1 MVQMH
6 KIFIRGLLIT
16 LAFSTL
22 IFSQNVELI
31 TQKINVENA
40 IRDKVNVTINKLL
53 EQSQYVI
60 IVNARMDLKAFSMS
74 DENTTTSNQQPGY
87 SAVPGLLPTVPQN
100 IKQNTGGTYQYS
112 ADKYLL
118 YGLDIAIYLESS
130 VASGA
135 MQQNIQSL
143 VKESIPEI
151 RDCDDCIRFE
161 TMNMSS
167 SSTSNYEELLAK
179 IEKLELDKR
188 NAEQQI
194 LNWKFD
200 ELEKQLA
207 MSEDARTEWEKQ
219 ARQRERSRQLADSI
233 RMVNLESIEKEYRKK
248 QDSLYLVTS
257 IKLDEA
263 VRGRLESNDQLTNKL
278 MDIIKSGI
286 DPNADPDLSFPPQQG
301 MGTTTIIL
309 IVLGV
314 LLAIGLIVAVITMA
328 NRKPVYLKPKPD
340 EKNKPSSTNTNI
352 NSEPSVPVQSEP
364 TALNTQSSP
373 NNFDLESETFANQN
387 SDVRRSDLKDLR
399 QSTVALGVS
408 QKDGSNQIVKDWLE
422 TESGSGDSSEN
433 NSADTNEE
441 IE

>member
-6 KIFIRGLLIT
+6 KIFIRGLLIIF
-16 LAFSTL
+16 AFSTL

-74 DENTTTSNQQPGY
+74 DENTTTSNKQSGY

-151 RDCDDCIRFE
+151 QDCDDCIRFE

-219 ARQRERSRQLADSI
+219 ARQRERSRQLADSV

-301 MGTTTIIL
+301 MGTTTIVL
-309 IVLGV
+309 IALGV
-314 LLAIGLIVAVITMA
+314 LLAIGLIVAVIMMA
-328 NRKPVYLKPKPD
+328 NRKPVYLKPKP
-340 EKNKPSSTNTNI
+340 EAKKETSSANANI
-352 NSEPSVPVQSEP
+352 NPEPNATEKI
-364 TALNTQSSP
+364 TQVAVKTQGSP
-373 NNFDLESETFANQN
+373 DNFDLESETFANQN

-399 QSTVALGVS
+399 QSAVALGVS
-408 QKDGSNQIVKDWLE
+408 QKDGSNQIVKDWLD
-422 TESGSGDSSEN
+422 TESGGSDSTEN
-433 NSADTNEE
+433 DAADTNEE

>member
-1 MVQMH
+1 MNQLQ
-6 KIFIRGLLIT
+6 KIFTRCLLTLFILIT
-16 LAFSTL
+16 TL
-22 IFSQNVELI
+22 FSQNVELI

-74 DENTTTSNQQPGY
+74 DENDPSSNGSKY
-87 SAVPGLLPTVPQN
+87 SAIPGLLPTVPQN
-100 IKQNTGGTYQYS
+100 IKQNTGNTYQYS

-130 VASGA
+130 IASGA
-135 MQQNIQSL
+135 MRQNIQAL

-151 RDCDDCIRFE
+151 QDCEDCIRFE

-167 SSTSNYEELLAK
+167 SGASSSYDNLLAK
-179 IEKLELDKR
+179 IEKLEEDKR

-207 MSEDARTEWEKQ
+207 ISEDARTEWENQ
-219 ARQRERSRQLADSI
+219 ARQREKSRQLADSV
-233 RMVNLESIEKEYRKK
+233 RMSNLESIEKEYRKK

-301 MGTTTIIL
+301 MSTTTLIL
-309 IVLGV
+309 VIAGILFAVGLVVVIVL
-314 LLAIGLIVAVITMA
+314 MMS
-328 NRKPVYLKPKPD
+328 RKPVYLKPKSNQSNSTD
-340 EKNKPSSTNTNI
+340 NNESSATKVVTPVV
-352 NSEPSVPVQSEP
+352 NSPAP
-364 TALNTQSSP
+364 TS
-373 NNFDLESETFANQN
+373 FDLDSATHANDN
-387 SDVRRSDLKDLR
+387 SDVVRSDLKDLR
-399 QSTVALGVS
+399 QSAVALGVS
-408 QKDGSNQIVKDWLE
+408 QKDGSNQIVQDWLD
-422 TESGSGDSSEN
+422 TGSGDNSGDSEQEAGEEG
-433 NSADTNEE
+433 SA
-441 IE
+441 

>member
-74 DENTTTSNQQPGY
+74 EENTTTSNLQPGY

-352 NSEPSVPVQSEP
+352 NSEPSVPAQSAP

-422 TESGSGDSSEN
+422 TESGGGDSSEN

>member
-1 MVQMH
+1 MNQLQ
-6 KIFIRGLLIT
+6 KIFTRCLLTLFILIT
-16 LAFSTL
+16 TL
-22 IFSQNVELI
+22 FSQNVELI

-74 DENTTTSNQQPGY
+74 DENDFSSKGSKY
-87 SAVPGLLPTVPQN
+87 SAIPGLLPTVPQN
-100 IKQNTGGTYQYS
+100 IKQNTGNTYQYS

-130 VASGA
+130 IASGA
-135 MQQNIQSL
+135 MRQNIQAL

-151 RDCDDCIRFE
+151 QDCEDCIRFE

-167 SSTSNYEELLAK
+167 SGASSSYDNLLAK
-179 IEKLELDKR
+179 IEKLEEDKR

-207 MSEDARTEWEKQ
+207 ISEDARTEWENQ
-219 ARQRERSRQLADSI
+219 ARQREKSRQLADSV
-233 RMVNLESIEKEYRKK
+233 RMSNLESIEKEYRKK

-301 MGTTTIIL
+301 MSTTTLIL
-309 IVLGV
+309 VIAGILFAVGLVVVIVL
-314 LLAIGLIVAVITMA
+314 MMS
-328 NRKPVYLKPKPD
+328 RKPVYLKPKSNQSNSTD
-340 EKNKPSSTNTNI
+340 NNESSASKVVTPVV
-352 NSEPSVPVQSEP
+352 NSPAP
-364 TALNTQSSP
+364 TS
-373 NNFDLESETFANQN
+373 FDLDSATHANDN
-387 SDVRRSDLKDLR
+387 SDVVRSDLKDLR
-399 QSTVALGVS
+399 QSAVALGVS
-408 QKDGSNQIVKDWLE
+408 QKDGSNQIVQDWLD
-422 TESGSGDSSEN
+422 TGSGDNSSDSEQEAGEEG
-433 NSADTNEE
+433 SA
-441 IE
+441 

>member
-1 MVQMH
+1 MNQLQ
-6 KIFIRGLLIT
+6 KIFTRCLLTLFILIT
-16 LAFSTL
+16 TL
-22 IFSQNVELI
+22 FSQNVELI

-74 DENTTTSNQQPGY
+74 DEKTSSSQGAKY
-87 SAVPGLLPTVPQN
+87 SAIPGLLPTVPQN
-100 IKQNTGGTYQYS
+100 IKQNTGNTYQYS
-112 ADKYLL
+112 SDKYLL

-130 VASGA
+130 IASGA
-135 MQQNIQSL
+135 MRQNIQDL

-151 RDCDDCIRFE
+151 QDCEDCIRFE
-161 TMNMSS
+161 TMNMSAS
-167 SSTSNYEELLAK
+167 GTSSNYNNLLAK
-179 IEKLELDKR
+179 IEKLEEDKR

-207 MSEDARTEWEKQ
+207 ISEDARTEWENQ
-219 ARQRERSRQLADSI
+219 ARQREKSRQLADSV
-233 RMVNLESIEKEYRKK
+233 RMSNLESIEKEYRKK

-301 MGTTTIIL
+301 MSTTTLVLIIAGIL
-309 IVLGV
+309 FAV
-314 LLAIGLIVAVITMA
+314 GLIVVIVLMMS
-328 NRKPVYLKPKPD
+328 RKPVYLKPKSNKAKLADSNAEPVTNVATPVV
-340 EKNKPSSTNTNI
+340 NKPVDTS
-352 NSEPSVPVQSEP
+352 
-364 TALNTQSSP
+364 
-373 NNFDLESETFANQN
+373 FDLDSATHANDN
-387 SDVRRSDLKDLR
+387 SDVVRSDLKDLR
-399 QSTVALGVS
+399 QSAVALGVS
-408 QKDGSNQIVKDWLE
+408 QKDGSNQIVQDWLD
-422 TESGSGDSSEN
+422 TGSGDNSGDSEQEAGEEG
-433 NSADTNEE
+433 SA
-441 IE
+441 

>member
-1 MVQMH
+1 MNQLQ
-6 KIFIRGLLIT
+6 KIFTRCLLTLFILIT
-16 LAFSTL
+16 TL
-22 IFSQNVELI
+22 FSQNVELI

-74 DENTTTSNQQPGY
+74 DENDPSSNGSKY
-87 SAVPGLLPTVPQN
+87 SAIPGLLPTVPQN
-100 IKQNTGGTYQYS
+100 IKQNTGNTYQYS

-130 VASGA
+130 IASGA
-135 MQQNIQSL
+135 MRQNIQAL

-151 RDCDDCIRFE
+151 QDCEDCIRFE

-167 SSTSNYEELLAK
+167 SGASSSYDNLLAK
-179 IEKLELDKR
+179 IEKLEEDKR

-207 MSEDARTEWEKQ
+207 ISEDARTEWENQ
-219 ARQRERSRQLADSI
+219 ARQREKSRQLADSV
-233 RMVNLESIEKEYRKK
+233 RMSNLESIEKEYRKK

-301 MGTTTIIL
+301 MSTTTLIL
-309 IVLGV
+309 VIAGILFAVGLVVVIVL
-314 LLAIGLIVAVITMA
+314 MMS
-328 NRKPVYLKPKPD
+328 RKPVYLKPKSNQSNSTD
-340 EKNKPSSTNTNI
+340 NNESSASKVVTPVV
-352 NSEPSVPVQSEP
+352 NSPAP
-364 TALNTQSSP
+364 TS
-373 NNFDLESETFANQN
+373 FDLDSATHANDN
-387 SDVRRSDLKDLR
+387 SDVVRSDLKDLR
-399 QSTVALGVS
+399 QSAVALGVS
-408 QKDGSNQIVKDWLE
+408 QKDGSNQIVQDWLD
-422 TESGSGDSSEN
+422 TGSGDNSSDSEQEAGEEG
-433 NSADTNEE
+433 SA
-441 IE
+441 

>member
-1 MVQMH
+1 MSQPSAYQSYE
-6 KIFIRGLLIT
+6 KFGT
-16 LAFSTL
+16 NT
-22 IFSQNVELI
+22 SQNEA
-31 TQKINVENA
+31 KA
-40 IRDKVNVTINKLL
+40 LL
-53 EQSQYVI
+53 EA
-60 IVNARMDLKAFSMS
+60 ARMLDACLSKPDDIDAYKAALRLNWRLWTIFQADVSS
-74 DENTTTSNQQPGY
+74 EENP
-87 SAVPGLLPTVPQN
+87 LPQN

-151 RDCDDCIRFE
+151 QDCDDCIRFE

-167 SSTSNYEELLAK
+167 SSSSSNYEELLAK
-179 IEKLELDKR
+179 IEKLESDKR

-219 ARQRERSRQLADSI
+219 ARQRERSRQLADSV

-301 MGTTTIIL
+301 MGTTTIVL
-309 IVLGV
+309 IALGV
-314 LLAIGLIVAVITMA
+314 LLAIGLIVAVIMMA
-328 NRKPVYLKPKPD
+328 NRKPVYLKPKP
-340 EKNKPSSTNTNI
+340 EAKKETSSANTNI
-352 NSEPSVPVQSEP
+352 NSEPNVTEKI
-364 TALNTQSSP
+364 TQVAVKTQGSP
-373 NNFDLESETFANQN
+373 DNFDLESETFANQN

-399 QSTVALGVS
+399 QSAVALGVS
-408 QKDGSNQIVKDWLE
+408 QKDGSNQIVKDWLD
-422 TESGSGDSSEN
+422 TESGGSDSTEN
-433 NSADTNEE
+433 DAADTNEE

>member
-1 MVQMH
+1 MNQLQ
-6 KIFIRGLLIT
+6 KIFTRCLLTLFILIT
-16 LAFSTL
+16 TL
-22 IFSQNVELI
+22 FSQNVELI

-74 DENTTTSNQQPGY
+74 DENDPSSNGSKY
-87 SAVPGLLPTVPQN
+87 SAIPGLLPTVPQN
-100 IKQNTGGTYQYS
+100 IKQNTGNTYQYS

-130 VASGA
+130 IASGA
-135 MQQNIQSL
+135 MRQNIQAL

-151 RDCDDCIRFE
+151 QDCEDCIRFE

-167 SSTSNYEELLAK
+167 SGASSSYDNLLAK
-179 IEKLELDKR
+179 IEKLEEDKR

-207 MSEDARTEWEKQ
+207 ISEDARTEWENQ
-219 ARQRERSRQLADSI
+219 ARQREKSRQLADSV
-233 RMVNLESIEKEYRKK
+233 RMSNLESIEKEYRKK

-301 MGTTTIIL
+301 MSTTTLIL
-309 IVLGV
+309 VIAGILFAVGLVVVIVL
-314 LLAIGLIVAVITMA
+314 MMS
-328 NRKPVYLKPKPD
+328 RKPVYLKPKSNQSNSTD
-340 EKNKPSSTNTNI
+340 NNESSATKVVTPVV
-352 NSEPSVPVQSEP
+352 NSPAP
-364 TALNTQSSP
+364 TS
-373 NNFDLESETFANQN
+373 FDLDSATHANDN
-387 SDVRRSDLKDLR
+387 SDVVRSDLKDLR
-399 QSTVALGVS
+399 QSAVALGVS
-408 QKDGSNQIVKDWLE
+408 QKDGSNQIVQDWLD
-422 TESGSGDSSEN
+422 TGSGDNSSDSEQEAGEEG
-433 NSADTNEE
+433 SA
-441 IE
+441 

>member
-6 KIFIRGLLIT
+6 KIFIRGLLIIF
-16 LAFSTL
+16 AFSTL

-74 DENTTTSNQQPGY
+74 DENTTTSNKQSGY

-151 RDCDDCIRFE
+151 QDCDDCIRFE

-219 ARQRERSRQLADSI
+219 ARQRERSRQLADSV

-301 MGTTTIIL
+301 MGTTTIVL
-309 IVLGV
+309 IALGV
-314 LLAIGLIVAVITMA
+314 LLAIGLIVAVIMMA
-328 NRKPVYLKPKPD
+328 NRKPVYLKPKP
-340 EKNKPSSTNTNI
+340 EAKNKPSSANTNV
-352 NSEPSVPVQSEP
+352 NSDPNVPVQSTP
-364 TALNTQSSP
+364 VAVKTQGSP
-373 NNFDLESETFANQN
+373 DNLDLESETFANQN

-399 QSTVALGVS
+399 QSAVALGVS
-408 QKDGSNQIVKDWLE
+408 QKDGSNQIVKDWLD
-422 TESGSGDSSEN
+422 TESGGSDSTEN
-433 NSADTNEE
+433 DAADTNEE

>member
-6 KIFIRGLLIT
+6 KIFIRGFFIA
-16 LAFSTL
+16 LACSTL

-74 DENTTTSNQQPGY
+74 DENTATSNQQLGY

-100 IKQNTGGTYQYS
+100 IKQNTGATYQYS
-112 ADKYLL
+112 AEKYLL

-151 RDCDDCIRFE
+151 QDCDDCIRFE

-167 SSTSNYEELLAK
+167 SSSSNYEELLAK

-219 ARQRERSRQLADSI
+219 ARQRERSRQLADSV

-286 DPNADPDLSFPPQQG
+286 DPNADPDLSFPPQKG
-301 MGTTTIIL
+301 MGTTTIVL
-309 IVLGV
+309 IVLGG
-314 LLAIGLIVAVITMA
+314 LLAIGLIVAVIMMA
-328 NRKPVYLKPKPD
+328 NRKPVYLKPTP
-340 EKNKPSSTNTNI
+340 EAKNKPSLANTNI
-352 NSEPSVPVQSEP
+352 NSDSNVPVQSTP
-364 TALNTQSSP
+364 LDVKKQSSP
-373 NNFDLESETFANQN
+373 DNFDLESETFANQN

-399 QSTVALGVS
+399 QSAVALGVS
-408 QKDGSNQIVKDWLE
+408 QKDGSNQIVKDWLD
-422 TESGSGDSSEN
+422 TESGGGDSAEN